1 MKLNSQDLKKIAEL
15 TLDCYNQNAEDFRE
29 GTRNHDVS
37 QNIAALLQH
46 IESER
51 PFTILDF
58 GCGPGRDLKV
68 FAELGHIAIGLEGA
82 AHFAAMARAYSGC
95 EVWQQDFLKLDL
107 PENYFDGVF
116 ANASLFHVPSQELP
130 RVLLELRACL
140 KPGGVLFSSNPRGHN
155 EEGWNNG
162 RYGTYLDL
170 KSWRRFVSSAGFVE
184 LTHYYR
190 PAVAAGKAALAGKHM
205 ASVSAEADASMRSIP
220 IIAVT
225 SYALSGEGQK
235 ARMAGCDD
243 YVPKPFSLRQL
254 LAKIRQYL
262 S

>member
-15 TLDCYNQNAEDFRE
+15 TLDCYNQNAEDFWE

-58 GCGPGRDLKV
+58 GCGPGRDLKA

-155 EEGWNNG
+155 EEGWNDG

-170 KSWRRFVSSAGFVE
+170 ETWPLCIVGGLRRSDPLLPSCR
-184 LTHYYR
+184 L
-190 PAVAAGKAALAGKHM
+190 AARKAALAGKRM
-205 ASVSAEADASMRSIP
+205 ASISAGHLSHLRSN
-220 IIAVT
+220 
-225 SYALSGEGQK
+225 G
-235 ARMAGCDD
+235 
-243 YVPKPFSLRQL
+243 
-254 LAKIRQYL
+254 
-262 S
+262 